1 MKRLSALLYSV
12 IIGASS
18 FAFTGKNINEKLL
31 QTFKE
36 SFPNAEQV
44 SWKELPETYVVNFV
58 DEGVRNAIIYEKDGT
73 FVSSTR
79 YYQER
84 TLPYYLLINLRKKY
98 PEKKILGITELATI
112 TDIFYY
118 IKMEDKTVITTIKMD
133 AEGNLVLVE
142 KLRKE

>member
-84 TLPYYLLINLRKKY
+84 TLPYYLLINFKKKY
-98 PEKKILGITELATI
+98 PDKKILGITELATI